1 MNFLLRSTTG
11 VYREPS
17 PSIPVPEPRVD
28 THHRSASAGSS
39 LENRVSDDP
48 YAWYDARVVSGVFL
62 KHVDVAEDEGWVTI
76 PCKELPE
83 NWTCAPDIQS
93 LCSLDRSFLFPG
105 ERVHILACFSAC
117 KQDTSSFKVDAVTSD
132 NGIGHS
138 PKKENGNIENRNN
151 SVSGEGEPGT
161 SDEEQME
168 DVSDDESLLQK
179 EVLKKQTALLL
190 QKFENSHFFVRISE
204 SDDPLWSKRSSSEI
218 FSNSSDA
225 NTEKASTIKS
235 KGDTFSPISTIID
248 RGNFDSN
255 VSGGVARNSVKC
267 CALPNGDLVVVLQVN
282 VGVNFLR
289 DPCIEILQFEKRQ
302 ERMSSPDSK
311 VDAANQDSCAELLNW
326 MLPLDNGRPSTYPPF
341 PPHLTSTSGIG
352 SSSQGSNFSGS
363 SSSQLFSF
371 GNFRSYS
378 MSSLPQ
384 TMSTPSAPVK
394 AVSSKPNFDL
404 KDWDQISSQKYFWKK
419 MGFEGLLSFRGVSLE
434 QERFHVCCGLEGL
447 YTPGRRWRRKL
458 KIIQPLDIHSFAADV
473 NSDDL
478 LCVQIK
484 NVAPIH
490 APDIVIFIDTITIV
504 LEEFTKNG
512 SLSSLPISCIEAG
525 NDHSLPNLALRRGEE
540 HSFILKPAT
549 SIWKGHKIQDD
560 RSSQWSRM
568 KHRNK
573 TSKLRLNRR
582 KTALI
587 NDQYSILVSC
597 RCNYTASRLFFK
609 QPTSWRP
616 RSSRDIMISVV
627 SEMSGQSLAAY
638 GKTCQLPIQIL
649 TLQASNLTSEDLTL
663 TVLAPAS
670 FTSPL
675 SVVSLNSPTTPMSPF
690 LGFSELLVRV
700 NGERGIGATQR
711 QSFTLGVKDNEKQ
724 SYDGKAQAVSTSDDV
739 IPGSDLSCTHLWL
752 QSRIPLGCIPS
763 QSIATIKLEL
773 LPLTDGIIVLDT
785 LQIDVKEK
793 GVTYIPECSLKIHA
807 TSSISKGI

>member
-117 KQDTSSFKVDAVTSD
+117 KQDTSSFKVDTVTSD

-638 GKTCQLPIQIL
+638 GKTCQLPIQVNIL
-649 TLQASNLTSEDLTL
+649 FSYCLSQLDCFHVS
-663 TVLAPAS
+663 S
-670 FTSPL
+670 FTF
-675 SVVSLNSPTTPMSPF
+675 V
-690 LGFSELLVRV
+690 
-700 NGERGIGATQR
+700 
-711 QSFTLGVKDNEKQ
+711 
-724 SYDGKAQAVSTSDDV
+724 
-739 IPGSDLSCTHLWL
+739 
-752 QSRIPLGCIPS
+752 
-763 QSIATIKLEL
+763 
-773 LPLTDGIIVLDT
+773 
-785 LQIDVKEK
+785 
-793 GVTYIPECSLKIHA
+793 
-807 TSSISKGI
+807 

>member
-1 MNFLLRSTTG
+1 MIRMRGMMQGLLVACSLSTWMLLRMKDGLPFHARNFLKTG
-11 VYREPS
+11 LVHQIY
-17 PSIPVPEPRVD
+17 
-28 THHRSASAGSS
+28 
-39 LENRVSDDP
+39 
-48 YAWYDARVVSGVFL
+48 
-62 KHVDVAEDEGWVTI
+62 
-76 PCKELPE
+76 
-83 NWTCAPDIQS
+83 S
-93 LCSLDRSFLFPG
+93 LCALLIAPFFSL
-105 ERVHILACFSAC
+105 
-117 KQDTSSFKVDAVTSD
+117 DTSSFKVDTVTSD

-793 GVTYIPECSLKIHA
+793 GIDCCTFGPFF
-807 TSSISKGI
+807 SS

>member
-752 QSRIPLGCIPS
+752 QSRIPLGHVW
-763 QSIATIKLEL
+763 ATSDVFHLNP
-773 LPLTDGIIVLDT
+773 LPL
-785 LQIDVKEK
+785 
-793 GVTYIPECSLKIHA
+793 
-807 TSSISKGI
+807 

>member
-76 PCKELPE
+76 PC
-83 NWTCAPDIQS
+83 NIQS

-752 QSRIPLGCIPS
+752 QSRIPLG
-763 QSIATIKLEL
+763 
-773 LPLTDGIIVLDT
+773 
-785 LQIDVKEK
+785 
-793 GVTYIPECSLKIHA
+793 
-807 TSSISKGI
+807 

>member
-638 GKTCQLPIQIL
+638 GKTCQLPIQVNIL
-649 TLQASNLTSEDLTL
+649 FSYCLSQLDCFHVS
-663 TVLAPAS
+663 S
-670 FTSPL
+670 FTF
-675 SVVSLNSPTTPMSPF
+675 V
-690 LGFSELLVRV
+690 
-700 NGERGIGATQR
+700 
-711 QSFTLGVKDNEKQ
+711 
-724 SYDGKAQAVSTSDDV
+724 
-739 IPGSDLSCTHLWL
+739 
-752 QSRIPLGCIPS
+752 
-763 QSIATIKLEL
+763 
-773 LPLTDGIIVLDT
+773 
-785 LQIDVKEK
+785 
-793 GVTYIPECSLKIHA
+793 
-807 TSSISKGI
+807 